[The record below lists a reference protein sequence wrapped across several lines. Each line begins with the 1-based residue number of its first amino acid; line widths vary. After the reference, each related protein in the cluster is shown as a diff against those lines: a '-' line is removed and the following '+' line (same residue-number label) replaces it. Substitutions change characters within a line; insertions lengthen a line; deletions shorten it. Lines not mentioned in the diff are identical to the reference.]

1 MEWIQI
7 LGPTILLLIGG
18 LISWYLKDRTEALRI
33 QREKFQQE
41 RLKIYVEIL
50 EPILGAFIYQD
61 SIKKQSEAIAKV
73 ATDAY
78 RKKSFELVL
87 FGSDDVVKKWGEF
100 MQHQY
105 KNNAFG
111 QVDLKTSLEK
121 LGDFL
126 ISIRKDLGDKNTNLT
141 NLELFKWMLKDYD
154 QL

>member
-100 MQHQY
+100 MQH
-105 KNNAFG
+105 
-111 QVDLKTSLEK
+111 
-121 LGDFL
+121 
-126 ISIRKDLGDKNTNLT
+126 
-141 NLELFKWMLKDYD
+141 
-154 QL
+154 